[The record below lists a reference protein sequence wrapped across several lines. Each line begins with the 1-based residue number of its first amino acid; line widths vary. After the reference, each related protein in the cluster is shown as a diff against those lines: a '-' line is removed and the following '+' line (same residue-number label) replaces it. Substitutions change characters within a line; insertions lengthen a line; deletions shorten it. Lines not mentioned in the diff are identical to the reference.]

1 MQKMKMVSVSGI
13 LIVAFVFACSL
24 CAGEE
29 ENSPGSPISKSEV
42 PATIRISSRKPGNV
56 FVEGE
61 KVGFMISAENLPSG
75 AELRVDSVD
84 FDGKVAA
91 SAKTSRYG
99 GGRAIADVSF
109 GVQPRGYYRARAEVV
124 KGSKTVSQMTSSYA
138 IIVSP
143 EKRKYS
149 KSSPF
154 AIDVAASWF
163 FHAEE
168 KLNTAS
174 KLIRLAGIS
183 CVRDRFSW
191 SAIEPEKGTFRPGWY
206 ETSARIQHEAGL
218 TVYQIFHDCPGWAS
232 GKKDSRYPPANPA
245 DMGDFF
251 RRMVSHFKGR
261 VKYWEIWNEPDIE
274 VFYVGKP
281 EQYAACLKESY
292 RQIKEADP
300 EAKVLI
306 CSFAHPPGKFA
317 EKVFRAGI
325 ADSFDIYNVHY
336 YGDPKGVVFR
346 LGNHKKF
353 LEKRGVRKPIWVTE
367 MGAVHPVEKK
377 TDFDTLKREASYL
390 VKAYVYGLANG
401 AERFFYFIFSDYDER
416 GRNFGTVNRDFTPRP
431 AYVAL
436 CNLTYMLGEGKFVR
450 KAGVRGHGVECYIF
464 RDGQREVAVLWAEE
478 PQDFRFRVKG
488 VRAEEAVD
496 VVGRPIPFRKFS
508 DGTAEV
514 RVGPEPLFLR

>member
-13 LIVAFVFACSL
+13 LTVAFVFACSL
-24 CAGEE
+24 CAGDKKD
-29 ENSPGSPISKSEV
+29 SSGSPPSKSG
-42 PATIRISSRKPGNV
+42 AGGTIRIATHKPANV
-56 FVEGE
+56 FMEGE
-61 KVGFMISAENLPSG
+61 KVVFMVNAENLPSG
-75 AELRVDSVD
+75 AELRAESLD

-91 SAKTSRYG
+91 SAVASRYG
-99 GGRAIADVSF
+99 GGRAVADVSF
-109 GVQPRGYYRARAEVV
+109 GVQPRGYYRVRAEVV
-124 KGSKTVSQMTSSYA
+124 KGNKTVSQATSSYA
-138 IIVSP
+138 IIVRP

-149 KSSPF
+149 ESSPF

-163 FHAEE
+163 FHTEE
-168 KLNTAS
+168 ELSTAS
-174 KLIRLAGIS
+174 KLVRLAGIS

-218 TVYQIFHDCPGWAS
+218 TVYQVFHDCPGWAS
-232 GKKDSRYPPANPA
+232 GKRNSHYPPVNPA

-251 RRMVSHFKGR
+251 RRMVSHFKDR
-261 VKYWEIWNEPDIE
+261 VKYWEMWNEADIE
-274 VFYVGKP
+274 MFYVGKP
-281 EQYAACLKESY
+281 EQYAACLKKSY
-292 RQIKEADP
+292 PQMKAADP
-300 EAKVLI
+300 EAKVLL

-317 EKVFRAGI
+317 EKLFRAGI

-353 LEKRGVRKPIWVTE
+353 LGKHSVRKPIWVTE

-377 TDFDTLKREASYL
+377 TDFETLKPEASYL
-390 VKAYVYGLANG
+390 VKAYVYSLANG

-416 GRNFGTVNRDFTPRP
+416 GNNFGTVNRDLTPRP

-436 CNLTYMLGEGKFVR
+436 CNLTYMLGEGRFVR
-450 KAGVRGHGVECYIF
+450 KAGVRGQGVECYVF
-464 RDGQREVAVLWAEE
+464 RDGEREAAVLWAEK
-478 PQDFRFRVKG
+478 PQDLRFRLEG
-488 VRAEEAVD
+488 IRAEEAVD

-508 DGTAEV
+508 DGTAEIH
-514 RVGPEPLFLR
+514 VGPAPLFLR